1 MIWTGNAPGS
11 RGHKLPE
18 DAEILNVAE
27 RTTMGK
33 TGPGDNRWNIRS
45 EKAIGR
51 RRVVQQERG
60 TVKGQANV
68 PFAKNRDDGQS
79 WPRNVDQ
86 LQTPWHSPKRPG
98 SGKSATSVNNS
109 PSSRP
114 QRTRSHRGRG
124 REKKVKNTH
133 GGRGE

>member
-68 PFAKNRDDGQS
+68 PFAKIEMMDRVGHETWTNY
-79 WPRNVDQ
+79 
-86 LQTPWHSPKRPG
+86 RPLG
-98 SGKSATSVNNS
+98 IAQKDLAQAN
-109 PSSRP
+109 
-114 QRTRSHRGRG
+114 QRRQ
-124 REKKVKNTH
+124 
-133 GGRGE
+133 